1 MPLLTYKNV
10 EFKRFVTNCLLRHCD
25 AKIAAHAGGE
35 IMSRSHYLAVFA
47 GLLIVAG
54 GPLLRAQQR
63 GNGAPA
69 AAANADRPATPI
81 PPEKSSVTSHEMTLG
96 GKALRYTATAGNLLI
111 QGDDGQTNASVF
123 YVAYTLEGVTDPRT
137 RPLTFLYN
145 GGPGSASMWLHMGSV
160 GPVRVLTSSPEA
172 TGPGPY
178 QVSDNQYT
186 LLDKSDL
193 VFIDA
198 VGTGYSRP
206 VGRGTIRDFAG
217 VDQDVRAFQKFIYR
231 YVSVNHRWNS
241 PKFLFGE
248 SYGTTRSA
256 ALVDALQNSGMSMN
270 GVILLSSILNYF
282 VQAPGSDSV
291 FIGNLPT
298 YAAIAWQYEKI
309 PHKTQN
315 QKAFLDEV
323 RAYARGPYA
332 EALAQGHNLT
342 QAQVDATAAKLAG
355 YTGLSVQ
362 YIKEANL
369 RVSPARFR
377 KELLRDQRAILGRYD
392 ARFEGTDTDAAG
404 ETPGYDPSDAGI
416 EGAFVTALHDYL
428 DRELKYTSDETYY
441 PSGPGVNQAW
451 DHTHRLGS
459 AAPAGGQGQGGG
471 MRDAYVAGD
480 LADAM
485 RKNPRLRVFS
495 LNGLFDLATPFFITE
510 YDLAHIELEPK
521 LRSNIEF
528 AYYPS
533 GHMVYLNV
541 DALKQLKADLTAF
554 YGKAAPALEGKSN

>member
-1 MPLLTYKNV
+1 MTRLTYKNV
-10 EFKRFVTNCLLRHCD
+10 EFKRFVTHCLLRHRD
-25 AKIAAHAGGE
+25 AKIAARAGGD
-35 IMSRSHYLAVFA
+35 IMSRSCQLVVFA

-96 GKALRYTATAGNLLI
+96 GKPLRYTATAGNLLI
-111 QGDDGQTNASVF
+111 QEDDGQSNASVF
-123 YVAYTLEGVTDPRT
+123 YVAYTLEGVTDLRT

-332 EALAQGHNLT
+332 EALALGHNLT

-404 ETPGYDPSDAGI
+404 ETPGYDPSDTGI

-485 RKNPRLRVFS
+485 RKNPQLRVFS

-541 DALKQLKADLTAF
+541 DALKQLKTDLTAF
-554 YGKAAPALEGKSN
+554 YAKAAPGLEGKSN

>member
-1 MPLLTYKNV
+1 
-10 EFKRFVTNCLLRHCD
+10 
-25 AKIAAHAGGE
+25 
-35 IMSRSHYLAVFA
+35 MSPSRQFA
-47 GLLIVAG
+47 ISSGVLLLITTA
-54 GPLLRAQQR
+54 LLQGQQR
-63 GNGAPA
+63 GNPAPA
-69 AAANADRPATPI
+69 SQANAERPVTPI
-81 PPEKSSVTSHEMTLG
+81 PPEKNSVTPHEIALG
-96 GKALRYTATAGNLLI
+96 GKTLRYTAAAGNLLI
-111 QGDDGQTNASVF
+111 QGDDEQPNASVF
-123 YVAYTLEGVTDPRT
+123 YVAYTLDGVTDMRT
-137 RPLTFLYN
+137 RPVTFLYN
-145 GGPGSASMWLHMGSV
+145 GGPGSASMWLHMGSI

-178 QVSDNQYT
+178 QVVTNQYT

-198 VGTGYSRP
+198 VVTGYSKP

-217 VDQDVRAFQKFIYR
+217 VDQDVRAFEKFIYR

-256 ALVDALQNSGMSMN
+256 ALVDALENSGMSMN

-282 VQAPGSDSV
+282 VSAPGLDASFV
-291 FIGNLPT
+291 GNLPS
-298 YAAIAWQYEKI
+298 YAAIAWHYEKVS
-309 PHKTQN
+309 HKA
-315 QKAFLDEV
+315 KDEKSFLDEV
-323 RAYARGPYA
+323 RAFARGPYA
-332 EALAQGHNLT
+332 EALAQGHNLS
-342 QAQVDATAAKLAG
+342 QAKVEATAAKLAG

-377 KELLRDQRAILGRYD
+377 KELLRDQRAIVGRYD
-392 ARFEGTDTDAAG
+392 ARFEGTDIDAAG
-404 ETPGYDPSDAGI
+404 ETPGYDPSNTGI
-416 EGAFVTALHDYL
+416 EGPYVTALHDYL

-441 PSGPGVNQAW
+441 PSGPGVNQMW
-451 DHTHRLGS
+451 DHSHRLGS
-459 AAPAGGQGQGGG
+459 QAPTGGGQGGG
-471 MRDAYVAGD
+471 QPMRDAYVGGD

-485 RKNPRLRVFS
+485 RKNPRLRVLS

-510 YDLAHIELEPK
+510 YDLGHLGLEPK
-521 LRSNIEF
+521 LRNNIEF

-541 DALKQLKADLTAF
+541 DALRQLKNDLAAF
-554 YGKAAPALEGKSN
+554 YAKTVGAESKSN

>member
-1 MPLLTYKNV
+1 MSNLAVRYELS
-10 EFKRFVTNCLLRHCD
+10 LRHSD
-25 AKIAAHAGGE
+25 AKIAARAGGE
-35 IMSRSHYLAVFA
+35 IMSCSRYLAVFA
-47 GLLIVAG
+47 GLMIVAG
-54 GPLLRAQQR
+54 GSLLRAQQR

-96 GKALRYTATAGNLLI
+96 GKPLRYTATAGNLLI
-111 QGDDGQTNASVF
+111 QGDDNQPNASLF
-123 YVAYTLEGVTDPRT
+123 YVAYTLDGVSDPQT
-137 RPLTFLYN
+137 RPVTFLYN

-198 VGTGYSRP
+198 VGTGYSKP

-342 QAQVDATAAKLAG
+342 QTQVDATAAKLAG

-377 KELLRDQRAILGRYD
+377 KELLRDQRAIVGRYD
-392 ARFEGTDTDAAG
+392 ARFEGTDIDAAG
-404 ETPGYDPSDAGI
+404 ETPGYDPSNTGI
-416 EGAFVTALHDYL
+416 EGPYVTALHDYL

-441 PSGPGVNQAW
+441 PSGPGVNQMW

-459 AAPAGGQGQGGG
+459 QAPTGGGQGGG
-471 MRDAYVAGD
+471 QPMRDAYVGGD

-485 RKNPRLRVFS
+485 RKNPRLRVLS

-510 YDLAHIELEPK
+510 YDLGHLQLEPQ
-521 LRSNIEF
+521 LRSNIDF

-541 DALKQLKADLTAF
+541 DALRQLKNDVAVLYA
-554 YGKAAPALEGKSN
+554 KAVAG

>member
-1 MPLLTYKNV
+1 MSHTRHFVLLTGSLIL
-10 EFKRFVTNCLLRHCD
+10 F
-25 AKIAAHAGGE
+25 AAPV
-35 IMSRSHYLAVFA
+35 L
-47 GLLIVAG
+47 
-54 GPLLRAQQR
+54 PAQQR
-63 GNGAPA
+63 GNAPQPG
-69 AAANADRPATPI
+69 AANSEQRPATPV
-81 PPEKSSVTSHEMTLG
+81 PPEKSSATPHEMTLS
-96 GKALRYTATAGNLLI
+96 GKALRYTATAGNLVI
-111 QGDDGQTNASVF
+111 RDDDDQPNASVF
-123 YVAYTLEGVTDPRT
+123 YVAYTLDGVTDVRT
-137 RPLTFLYN
+137 RPVTFLYN
-145 GGPGSASMWLHMGSV
+145 GGPGSASMWLHMGSI

-178 QVSDNQYT
+178 QVASNQYS
-186 LLDKSDL
+186 LLDTSDL

-206 VGRGTIRDFAG
+206 VGKGVMRDFAG
-217 VDQDVRAFQKFIYR
+217 VDQDVRAFRKFIYR

-256 ALVDALQNSGMSMN
+256 ALVDQLENSGMSMN

-282 VQAPGSDSV
+282 VQAPGSDAV
-291 FIGNLPT
+291 FIGNLPS
-298 YAAIAWQYEKI
+298 YAAIAWQFEKI
-309 PHKTQN
+309 PHRTTE
-315 QKAFLDEV
+315 KAFLDEV

-332 EALAQGHNLT
+332 EALSHGHNLP
-342 QAQVDATAAKLAG
+342 QAQVEATAAKLAS
-355 YTGLSVQ
+355 YTGLSAQ

-392 ARFEGTDTDAAG
+392 ARFEGTDIDAAG

-441 PSGPGVNQAW
+441 PSGPGVNQSW

-459 AAPAGGQGQGGG
+459 AAQTGGQGGG
-471 MRDAYVAGD
+471 QGMRDACVAGD

-485 RKNPRLRVFS
+485 RKNPRLRVLS
-495 LNGLFDLATPFFITE
+495 LNGLYDLATPFFITE
-510 YDLAHIELEPK
+510 NDLAHIELEPK

-541 DALKQLKADLTAF
+541 DALKQLKVDLAAF
-554 YGKAAPALEGKSN
+554 YSKAVPKVDGKASNNQ